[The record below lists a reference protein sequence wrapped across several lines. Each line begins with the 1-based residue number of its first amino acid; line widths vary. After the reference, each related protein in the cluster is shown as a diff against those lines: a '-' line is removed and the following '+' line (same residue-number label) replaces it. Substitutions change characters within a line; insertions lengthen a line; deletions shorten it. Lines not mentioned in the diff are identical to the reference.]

1 MQQFAVATKEFL
13 GKKEITPPKNLA
25 TAHMLDSPYGED
37 WEILFPSH
45 CGGMSIRP
53 LNPQH
58 QQPHPQ

>member
-13 GKKEITPPKNLA
+13 GKEEITPPKNLA

-45 CGGMSIRP
+45 CGNIHTLIRNDTTMP
-53 LNPQH
+53 PT
-58 QQPHPQ
+58 